1 MPTPNNAPYKLIQRQ
16 AENSK
21 YNFTVLHLSMRLEK
35 VEGKQNLFKRIQVQ
49 GQRIVNPTRR
59 KLTKAEK
66 KQIKKYNRT
75 KKFEAQLN

>member
-21 YNFTVLHLSMRLEK
+21 HNFTVLHTSMRIEK
-35 VEGKQNLFKRIQVQ
+35 VEDSPNLFKRIQVQ
-49 GQRIVNPTRR
+49 GQRIWTDRHIM
-59 KLTKAEK
+59 TKAEK

-75 KKFEAQLN
+75 KKFESQSN